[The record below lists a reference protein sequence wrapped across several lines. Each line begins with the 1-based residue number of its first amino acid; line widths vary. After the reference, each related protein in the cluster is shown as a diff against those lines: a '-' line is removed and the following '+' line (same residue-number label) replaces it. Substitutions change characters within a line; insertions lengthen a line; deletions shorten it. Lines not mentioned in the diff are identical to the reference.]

1 LHLCSFNKLKK
12 KQPQET
18 KNMRSAA
25 ILIALLALFAIFAQ
39 GAELTQKKP
48 VVFSKTMVPKEH
60 LTERVCLFVS

>member
-1 LHLCSFNKLKK
+1 
-12 KQPQET
+12 
-18 KNMRSAA
+18 MRSAA

-48 VVFSKTMVPKEH
+48 VVLSKTMVPKEH